1 MSIRL
6 FQILLFIFSI
16 NNVLSQT
23 ISGKII
29 DAKRLEPVQYSEVT
43 LYDSNSVIIQI
54 VHTDSNNH
62 FHFSNIP
69 KGVYYINFISPLYIN
84 LSITNILL
92 DTSDINLNNIS
103 LFEGKYQACGVKK
116 NGNRTSPFSTRNK
129 GLIKSKKGYLVIKN
143 SINNKK
149 VTYKILGENS
159 IEIEYKELIQSQE

>member
-69 KGVYYINFISPLYIN
+69 KESIILTLLVRYIL
-84 LSITNILL
+84 TCQLL
-92 DTSDINLNNIS
+92 I
-103 LFEGKYQACGVKK
+103 FY
-116 NGNRTSPFSTRNK
+116 
-129 GLIKSKKGYLVIKN
+129 
-143 SINNKK
+143 
-149 VTYKILGENS
+149 
-159 IEIEYKELIQSQE
+159 